1 MFGKRRTIM
10 NRDGYENRLRFL
22 KLTHRELDVKIAKLE
37 KNGYGDAVR
46 AMKIRKLRL
55 KDQIARMTKE
65 REDNN

>member
-1 MFGKRRTIM
+1 MIQKRRTIM

-22 KLTHRELDVKIAKLE
+22 KLSHRELDDKIAKLE
-37 KNGYGDAVR
+37 RNGYDEAVR
-46 AMKIRKLRL
+46 AMKIRKLKL